1 MEHLPKVAKNAAR
14 PGKKQRRRRVS
25 EGIYEDQY
33 GLAATVKVKG
43 KQQEVRFPPGTS
55 LRTIQAERN
64 RMKAAMQT
72 RPSGSR
78 QTLGHDAERYLEQV
92 APLVGMRNRRQ
103 EIAVWLP
110 RFGHLRTL
118 SLPNHINT
126 LNAQLREWRAVRAA
140 STVNKWRNAL
150 TNLVKVLYGKRA
162 AAELVDLARFRP
174 PAPVPRWI
182 ERDHVLDVLQHL
194 TQGTKTAA
202 RLHLLHWTGM
212 RPSQMAELRREDFRL
227 DDEVPFVAIPRGKDG
242 RLAPV
247 PLVNEALAAVH
258 AFIKADAFG
267 EWSCSSANR
276 ALRRAAERAGRPRFT
291 VYQIR
296 HSFAAALRRT
306 GTDLD
311 DVRNML
317 GHMNVEITEIYA
329 PPSLKKHHEAIQRL
343 SYSEQ
348 VTPTTPGRDRR
359 LRLVHRKE
367 DTE

>member
-1 MEHLPKVAKNAAR
+1 M
-14 PGKKQRRRRVS
+14 
-25 EGIYEDQY
+25 
-33 GLAATVKVKG
+33 
-43 KQQEVRFPPGTS
+43 
-55 LRTIQAERN
+55 
-64 RMKAAMQT
+64 
-72 RPSGSR
+72 
-78 QTLGHDAERYLEQV
+78 
-92 APLVGMRNRRQ
+92 
-103 EIAVWLP
+103 
-110 RFGHLRTL
+110 
-118 SLPNHINT
+118 
-126 LNAQLREWRAVRAA
+126 
-140 STVNKWRNAL
+140 
-150 TNLVKVLYGKRA
+150 
-162 AAELVDLARFRP
+162 
-174 PAPVPRWI
+174 
-182 ERDHVLDVLQHL
+182 
-194 TQGTKTAA
+194 
-202 RLHLLHWTGM
+202 
-212 RPSQMAELRREDFRL
+212 
-227 DDEVPFVAIPRGKDG
+227 
-242 RLAPV
+242 

-258 AFIKADAFG
+258 AFIEADAFG